1 MGSMGGLSGAKGAKD
16 YYMGGRGGGI
26 TNLNPSRLPLKA
38 RPLARL
44 PGSFLLVNCL
54 AVSGSVAQSS
64 FAWVC
69 ACTPSR
75 ERKACDTA
83 TASPEKPIR

>member
-44 PGSFLLVNCL
+44 PGSFL
-54 AVSGSVAQSS
+54 
-64 FAWVC
+64 
-69 ACTPSR
+69 
-75 ERKACDTA
+75 
-83 TASPEKPIR
+83 

>member
-1 MGSMGGLSGAKGAKD
+1 MGSMGGLSGTQGAKD
-16 YYMGGRGGGI
+16 YYMGGRGGEGL
-26 TNLNPSRLPLKA
+26 TNRNSSRLPLKA

-44 PGSFLLVNCL
+44 PCSCLLVNCL

-75 ERKACDTA
+75 ERKACDA
-83 TASPEKPIR
+83 AAASPEKPI